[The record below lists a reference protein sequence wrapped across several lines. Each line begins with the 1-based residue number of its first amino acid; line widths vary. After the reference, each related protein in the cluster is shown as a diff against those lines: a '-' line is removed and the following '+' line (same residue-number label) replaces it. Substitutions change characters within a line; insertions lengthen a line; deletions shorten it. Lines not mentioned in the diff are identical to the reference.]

1 MLLEP
6 QIQSREEQPRICCR
20 HTASVSLKEIDGR
33 DKVEDLRR
41 IGEWYA
47 VHERW
52 RRKKV
57 QDLIRQTR
65 LVRVVYRQMSLNRM
79 A

>member
-1 MLLEP
+1 MN
-6 QIQSREEQPRICCR
+6 
-20 HTASVSLKEIDGR
+20 GR

-47 VHERW
+47 VNERW
-52 RRKKV
+52 RRKKA

-65 LVRVVYRQMSLNRM
+65 LVGVVYRQMSLNRM